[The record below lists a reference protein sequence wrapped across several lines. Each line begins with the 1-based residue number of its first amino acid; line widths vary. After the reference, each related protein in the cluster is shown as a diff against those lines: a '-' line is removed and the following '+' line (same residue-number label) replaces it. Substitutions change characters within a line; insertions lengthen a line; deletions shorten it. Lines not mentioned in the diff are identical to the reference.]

1 MERDFSR
8 ACSGRV
14 RNDALKPEQLRF
26 SLDIRKKFFTQR
38 AVRPW
43 HSCPERLWMPHPWR
57 CLRPGYIELCSLTW
71 WVAALPM
78 AVGLEA
84 DGR

>member
-1 MERDFSR
+1 MEKDFSR

-38 AVRPW
+38 LVRHW
-43 HSCPERLWMPHPWR
+43 HSCHERLWMPHPWR
-57 CLRPGYIELCSLTW
+57 RSRPGC
-71 WVAALPM
+71 V
-78 AVGLEA
+78 VV
-84 DGR
+84 